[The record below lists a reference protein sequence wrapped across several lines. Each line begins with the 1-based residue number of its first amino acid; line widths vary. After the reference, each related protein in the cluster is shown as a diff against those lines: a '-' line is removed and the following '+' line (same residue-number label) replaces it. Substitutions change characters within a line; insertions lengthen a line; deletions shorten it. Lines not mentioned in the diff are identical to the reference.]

1 MNKFALHTGQL
12 SVDTSTTMNY
22 DIKELMSKIVENHG
36 VISWEVMGCE
46 TKGIIFVSL
55 DEEDNTKIVCHGSMV
70 NADYSGEQLSP
81 ENYLWVMIDKI
92 EASFRARFLTPEA
105 ASNIEKSDFTN
116 MKTEQEA
123 SYSRMLELGERLIA
137 QTAQDNFMRGIRYG
151 MLFSALM
158 IAAITGVVL
167 LCV

>member
-1 MNKFALHTGQL
+1 MSKYTLHVGQL

-36 VISWEVMGCE
+36 TISWEVMGCE

-70 NADYSGEQLSP
+70 AGEHSGEQLGP
-81 ENYLWVMIDKI
+81 ESYLWVMIDKV

-105 ASNIEKSDFTN
+105 AGNIEKSDFTN

-123 SYSRMLELGERLIA
+123 SYSHMLEVAERLIA
-137 QTAQDNFMRGIRYG
+137 QTAQNNFMRGVRYG
-151 MLFSALM
+151 MLLSAVM
-158 IAAITGVVL
+158 IAAIVGVVL